1 MDIVDWLKASY
12 QRKEVGIMDA
22 ANKVIDGL
30 FFELEG
36 ILAGW
41 WAGREFGSE

>member
-1 MDIVDWLKASY
+1 MGAVDWLEASY
-12 QRKEVGIMDA
+12 QRKEANIMDA
-22 ANKVIDGL
+22 ANKVIDSL

-36 ILAGW
+36 VLAGW

>member
-1 MDIVDWLKASY
+1 MGVVDCLEASY
-12 QRKEVGIMDA
+12 QRKEAAIVDV

-36 ILAGW
+36 VLAGW
-41 WAGREFGSE
+41 WAGREFGSK